1 MWQSTPGSRQTEIKM
16 TKTKQQADSRDLPEP
31 IVLTLDQLKEVAS
44 NTASGVPQVSGGV
57 VPIRAGGIRVSQ

>member
-1 MWQSTPGSRQTEIKM
+1 M
-16 TKTKQQADSRDLPEP
+16 TKTKQQAELRDLPEP

-44 NTASGVPQVSGGV
+44 TTASGVPQVAGGV